1 MILVTASLPE
11 KLEMNID
18 SAISF
23 GITNW
28 ESIFS
33 ERHEGTTGFAIWKV
47 RQFGT
52 IRVRMVEYSKNYL
65 ADHWCDKGHI
75 IFCVEG
81 EMMTE
86 LKDGQKFSL
95 RKGMSYQVG
104 DNADSHRTQSAE
116 GVKLFIVD

>member
-1 MILVTASLPE
+1 MIISSDIKFELTDWD
-11 KLEMNID
+11 NIP
-18 SAISF
+18 
-23 GITNW
+23 
-28 ESIFS
+28 S
-33 ERHEGTTGFAIWKV
+33 ERHEGTSGYAIWKV
-47 RQFGT
+47 QQFGT

-65 ADHWCDKGHI
+65 ADHWCHKGHI
-75 IFCVEG
+75 IFCIEG
-81 EMMTE
+81 EMVTE